1 MGEQDSLAA
10 HDFAVILL
18 LSILLVLHIVC
29 ELDRAMNFRPVSFAK
44 LLLLMAASVILIA
57 ASSCSRTYRRDQ
69 NFVQN
74 SSVSVSAINLN
85 TATEKELAELPH
97 IGETIAHRIVEFR
110 NQNGPFQRPEHLL
123 LVEGISE
130 KKFREIR
137 PLIKTE

>member
-1 MGEQDSLAA
+1 MSLSM
-10 HDFAVILL
+10 F
-18 LSILLVLHIVC
+18 
-29 ELDRAMNFRPVSFAK
+29 SFAK
-44 LLLLMAASVILIA
+44 LLVLTAVIVTVIAGSNCSRSYRREQSPAQSSAASA
-57 ASSCSRTYRRDQ
+57 
-69 NFVQN
+69 
-74 SSVSVSAINLN
+74 SAININ
-85 TATEKELAELPH
+85 TAKENELAELPH